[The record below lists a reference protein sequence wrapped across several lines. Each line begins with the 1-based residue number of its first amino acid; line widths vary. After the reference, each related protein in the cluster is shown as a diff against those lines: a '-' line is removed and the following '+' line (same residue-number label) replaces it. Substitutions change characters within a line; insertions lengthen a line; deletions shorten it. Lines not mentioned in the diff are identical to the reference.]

1 MQVILFKYWRRAVG
15 NKSLSF
21 KIITS
26 ISILVLLILFSCGY
40 CINMIN
46 KTQTYAQETGTSWMP
61 SIEAFSRINL
71 CIGNL
76 SRREVLVIADTIAN
90 QKERL
95 DKNLEDLTK
104 FKGQLDKEIKDY
116 KDLIAPGEQGLYD
129 ETLSTYNEYMKT
141 YEKELAL
148 IKQGKGL
155 EALNHYNTIGRPSLF
170 KFTAAVAKESDFNT
184 EGGRNSTKQGSNLTN
199 VTTWTMTIVI
209 IFSIIVSVIIV
220 AIIIKLTATIKIAIE
235 SLKKQGDNTMKISK
249 TLNHSSQSLSESV
262 TEQAAS
268 VHETTAAINEIT
280 SMVNKTSENAQESTN
295 VAKNASNKADS
306 SQVTMKKLV
315 TSMETIQESN
325 SQLQNIA
332 EIINQIHTKT
342 SVINDIV
349 SKTELLSLNASIE
362 SARAGEYGKGFAVVA
377 EEVGNLA
384 KVSGKSAHE
393 IQELILKSQEEVN
406 KILNITKERV
416 AEGKH
421 VTSEAQD
428 SFVQISE
435 DIVSMVSV
443 IEQISAATK
452 EQDIGVRQI
461 TTAMSEIDRATQRNQ
476 TSVNETAQS
485 SNELVEQ
492 GEKLIKTTAQI
503 ELLIMGSTQKVS

>member
-1 MQVILFKYWRRAVG
+1 MGK
-15 NKSLSF
+15 KSLSF

-26 ISILVLLILFSCGY
+26 ISILVILILFSCIY
-40 CINMIN
+40 CITMIN
-46 KTQTYAQETGTSWMP
+46 KTQTYAQETGGNWMP

-71 CIGNL
+71 YIGNL
-76 SRREVLVIADTIAN
+76 SRREVLVIADSIAN
-90 QKERL
+90 QKERMTDNMKDL
-95 DKNLEDLTK
+95 DK
-104 FKGQLDKEIKDY
+104 FKDQLSKEIKEYDTLG
-116 KDLIAPGEQGLYD
+116 LIDTGEHELYNN
-129 ETLSTYNEYMKT
+129 TFAAYNAYMKT
-141 YEKELAL
+141 YEDEITL
-148 IKQGKGL
+148 IKQGKGI
-155 EALNHYNTIGRPSLF
+155 EAINHYNKIGRPALF
-170 KFTAAVAKESDFNT
+170 NFTTAVEKESNYNID
-184 EGGRNSTKQGSNLTN
+184 GGRNSTKQGANLTTITN
-199 VTTWTMTIVI
+199 WTMAIVI
-209 IFSIIVSVIIV
+209 IISIAISFVIVTIIL
-220 AIIIKLTATIKIAIE
+220 KLTASIKIAIE
-235 SLKKQGDNTMKISK
+235 ELKKQGDNTMVISK
-249 TLNHSSQSLSESV
+249 TLMKSSQSLSESV

-295 VAKNASNKADS
+295 VAKNASTKAES
-306 SQVTMKKLV
+306 SQVTMKKL
-315 TSMETIQESN
+315 TNSMETIQESN

-332 EIINQIHTKT
+332 EIINQIHAKT

-393 IQELILKSQEEVN
+393 IQELIVKSQEEVN
-406 KILNITKERV
+406 KILSITKERV
-416 AEGKH
+416 AEGKI
-421 VTSEAQD
+421 VTVEAQE
-428 SFVQISE
+428 SFSNISE
-435 DIVSMVSV
+435 DIVNMVSV

-492 GEKLIKTTAQI
+492 GEKLISTTKEI
-503 ELLIMGSTQKVS
+503 ELLIMGSEKKAA

>member
-1 MQVILFKYWRRAVG
+1 MR

-26 ISILVLLILFSCGY
+26 ISILVLLILFSCIY
-40 CINMIN
+40 CITMIN
-46 KTQTYAQETGTSWMP
+46 KTQTYAQDTATNWLP
-61 SIEAFSRINL
+61 SIEAFGRISTFV
-71 CIGNL
+71 GNI
-76 SRREVLVIADTIAN
+76 SRRHIFIIAN
-90 QKERL
+90 AQANETQAIPKQIEGL
-95 DKNLEDLTK
+95 LK
-104 FKGQLDKEIKDY
+104 FKADLDKEMKDY
-116 KDLIAPGEQGLYD
+116 VTLGLLASGAGEQPFYD
-129 ETLSTYNEYMKT
+129 ATLAAYNDFIKSLDTEQ
-141 YEKELAL
+141 AL
-148 IKQGKGL
+148 IKQEKIK
-155 EALNHYNTIGRPSLF
+155 EALKAFTEDGNVKLF
-170 KFTAAVAKESDFNT
+170 KLIEAIDKETKFNSDGAT
-184 EGGRNSTKQGSNLTN
+184 TSTKQGSSLTSITNL
-199 VTTWTMTIVI
+199 TMTIVI
-209 IFSIIVSVIIV
+209 IFSIIISLIIAVIILR
-220 AIIIKLTATIKIAIE
+220 LTATIKISIE
-235 SLKKQGDNTMKISK
+235 SLKKQGDSTMKISK
-249 TLNHSSQSLSESV
+249 TLMNSSQSLSESV

-295 VAKNASNKADS
+295 VAKNASNKAES
-306 SQVTMKKLV
+306 SQITMKKLV
-315 TSMETIQESN
+315 NSMETIQESN

-384 KVSGKSAHE
+384 KVSGKSAQE
-393 IQELILKSQEEVN
+393 IQELIVKSQDEVN

-416 AEGKH
+416 AEGKQ
-421 VTSEAQD
+421 VTTEAQE
-428 SFVQISE
+428 SFIHISE
-435 DIVSMVSV
+435 DIVNMVSV

-461 TTAMSEIDRATQRNQ
+461 TTAMSEIDRTTQKNQ
-476 TSVNETAQS
+476 VSVNETAQS

-492 GEKLIKTTAQI
+492 GEKLIQTTTEI
-503 ELLIMGSTQKVS
+503 ESLILGSTKKAA

>member
-1 MQVILFKYWRRAVG
+1 MEQ
-15 NKSLSF
+15 KSLAF

-26 ISILVLLILFSCGY
+26 IAILISLILFSCIY
-40 CINMIN
+40 CITMIN

-61 SIEAFSRINL
+61 SIESFSRINL
-71 CIGNL
+71 YVGNL
-76 SRREVLVIADTIAN
+76 SRRIVLVIADSLAKQT
-90 QKERL
+90 ERL
-95 DKNLEDLTK
+95 PKNLEDLEK
-104 FKGQLDKEIKDY
+104 FKGQLDKEIKGY
-116 KDLIAPGEQGLYD
+116 LTLGLISPGEQGLYD
-129 ETLSTYNEYMKT
+129 ETLATYNEYMKT
-141 YEKELAL
+141 YEIELSL
-148 IKQGKGL
+148 VKQGKGL
-155 EALNHYNTIGRPSLF
+155 EALNHFNTIGRPALF
-170 KFTAAVAKESDFNT
+170 KFTGAIAKESDFND
-184 EGGRNSTKQGSNLTN
+184 EGGKNSTKKGANLTSI
-199 VTTWTMTIVI
+199 TIWTMAIVI
-209 IFSIIVSVIIV
+209 VLSMIISAIIVTIILKLSSTIKV
-220 AIIIKLTATIKIAIE
+220 AIE
-235 SLKKQGDNTMKISK
+235 ELKKQGDNTMKISQ
-249 TLNHSSQSLSESV
+249 TLKHSSQSLSESV

-295 VAKNASNKADS
+295 VAKNASSKADN
-306 SQVTMKKLV
+306 SQITMKKLV

-384 KVSGKSAHE
+384 KISGKSAQE

-406 KILNITKERV
+406 KILNVTKERV
-416 AEGKH
+416 AEGKL
-421 VTSEAQD
+421 VTTEAQE
-428 SFVQISE
+428 SFVHISE
-435 DIVSMVSV
+435 DIINMVSV

-461 TTAMSEIDRATQRNQ
+461 TTAMSEIDRATQQNQ

-485 SNELVEQ
+485 SSELVEQ
-492 GEKLIKTTAQI
+492 GEQLVKTTAEI
-503 ELLIMGSTQKVS
+503 ELLILGSMNKTA